1 MSCETRREVPTTYLG
16 AFQDHR
22 MTFACTVCTVEVDEK
37 AASSREA
44 CMQHDIVLLDVAVKN
59 AVFRI

>member
-1 MSCETRREVPTTYLG
+1 MSCQTCREVPITYLG

-22 MTFACTVCTVEVDEK
+22 VTFACTVCAVKVDEK
-37 AASSREA
+37 AASTREA
-44 CMQHDIVLLDVAVKN
+44 SMQHDIVLLDVAVKN